1 MSASDATDW
10 FKNNSY
16 RTMQDKNL
24 QAKIL
29 KIHELKSPASHWQR
43 EAPSVPPLG
52 FYAVANGLAAGENQ
66 PDGACDLRARV

>member
-1 MSASDATDW
+1 MSASDATDC

-24 QAKIL
+24 QAKTL
-29 KIHELKSPASHWQR
+29 KIHELKPPASHWQR

-52 FYAVANGLAAGENQ
+52 F
-66 PDGACDLRARV
+66 